1 MLKAR
6 PPTADSEHVVIEK
19 GFVSVALHLDSM
31 AQAAGYP
38 AGYVD
43 PTYRQVMDRFLA
55 LAEKFRFSYS
65 MYAIGQDLNDEFACR
80 RLREIAAAGHE
91 IGNHTWN
98 HHTDLGALRP
108 LEMREEVVRTHE
120 KLTEAIGKAP
130 RGFIAPAW
138 SYSERL
144 LRLLDELGYEY
155 DMSLFPSLLYYPFV
169 FKNALNHIG
178 NSDKLLRVLNRRD
191 WTQPIVGSRDPFL
204 NGNVVV
210 IPVPTTP
217 GPLGMAVWHTT
228 GFLLGWERHFR
239 MMREAVAA
247 RSYFHYVIHPADLT
261 CDEDFTGAERMHLER
276 AGGSLAEKTRRME
289 QCFSILA
296 ESGREW
302 TTVGAM
308 ATNARIQ
315 LSRRLAA

>member
-1 MLKAR
+1 
-6 PPTADSEHVVIEK
+6 
-19 GFVSVALHLDSM
+19 M

-55 LAEKFRFSYS
+55 LADKFRFQYS
-65 MYAIGQDLNDEFACR
+65 MYAIGQDLDDPHASA

-91 IGNHTWN
+91 IGNHTWS
-98 HHTDLGALRP
+98 HYTDLGALKP

-120 KLTEAIGKAP
+120 RLTEVIGKPP

-144 LRLLDELGYEY
+144 LRLLAELGYQY

-178 NSDKLLRVLNRRD
+178 NADKLLRVLNRRD
-191 WTQPIVGSRDPFL
+191 WTQPLVGSRDPFMR
-204 NGNVVV
+204 GNVVV

-217 GPLGMAVWHTT
+217 GPLGVAVWHTT
-228 GFLLGWERHFR
+228 GFLLGWKRHFR
-239 MMREAVAA
+239 MMREAIGA
-247 RSYFHYVIHPADLT
+247 RRYFHYVIHPADLT
-261 CDEDFTGAERMHLER
+261 CDDDFNGTERMHLER
-276 AGGSLAEKTRRME
+276 AGGSLAEKMNRME
-289 QCFSILA
+289 ECFAILA
-296 ESGREW
+296 ESGRKW
-302 TTVGAM
+302 TTVGELAEN
-308 ATNARIQ
+308 ARKELRLTNA
-315 LSRRLAA
+315 A

>member
-1 MLKAR
+1 
-6 PPTADSEHVVIEK
+6 
-19 GFVSVALHLDSM
+19 M

-38 AGYVD
+38 LGYVD

-65 MYAIGQDLNDEFACR
+65 MYAIGKDLEDRHACR
-80 RLREIAAAGHE
+80 RLREVAAAGHE
-91 IGNHTWN
+91 VGNHTWN
-98 HHTDLGALRP
+98 HYTDLGALKP

-120 KLTEAIGKAP
+120 RLTEVVGKAP

-144 LRLLDELGYEY
+144 VRLLGELGYEY

-191 WTQPIVGSRDPFL
+191 WTQPLVGSRDPFL
-204 NGNVVV
+204 RGNVVI

-217 GPLGMAVWHTT
+217 GPLGVAVWHTT

-239 MMREAVAA
+239 MIREAIRA
-247 RSYFHYVIHPADLT
+247 RRFFHYVIHPADLT
-261 CDEDFTGAERMHLER
+261 CDSDFAGSERMHLER

-289 QCFSILA
+289 ECFTILA
-296 ESGREW
+296 GSGRNW
-302 TTVGAM
+302 TTVGDM
-308 ATNARIQ
+308 ARAAREELTIT
-315 LSRRLAA
+315 LAA